1 MSLSQYD
8 ISSITYT
15 NRIVRDKL
23 MQQQYPFTDIT
34 VEEYDG
40 HFVQERADYHLIDV
54 REVQEF
60 QQGHLPGAVNLPLS
74 ELQMRFNEVQRDK
87 PIVLVCRS
95 GGRSAMAAEF
105 FAALGYTDLYNI
117 AGGTMDWA
125 RKGLPIEIPE

>member
-1 MSLSQYD
+1 
-8 ISSITYT
+8 
-15 NRIVRDKL
+15 
-23 MQQQYPFTDIT
+23 
-34 VEEYDG
+34 
-40 HFVQERADYHLIDV
+40 
-54 REVQEF
+54 
-60 QQGHLPGAVNLPLS
+60 VNLPLS